1 MDSRSSIVAALL
13 MTLAAACSVPERGST
28 ERFTASGEM
37 IALSGGDAGAANACL
52 TCHGVDGLGDGG
64 GVPRLAGL
72 SAGYLDAQLGAYADG
87 RRYHERM
94 AWISSQLTESE
105 RIAVSRYYSALPY
118 EPQPAPP
125 RAALALYTMGDA
137 ERGMPSCASC
147 HGLDGGGIGA
157 GNPPLG
163 GQPALYLAAQLHA
176 WRDSKR
182 RSDPNNVMLNV
193 SQRLTPAEVT
203 ALSAY
208 AAALPGRPDDRLFR
222 EASR

>member
-1 MDSRSSIVAALL
+1 MDSRSTIGAALL
-13 MTLAAACSVPERGST
+13 TLAAACSVPERGST
-28 ERFTASGEM
+28 EHFTASGEM

-118 EPQPAPP
+118 EPQPAPLRTAP
-125 RAALALYTMGDA
+125 ALYTMGDA
-137 ERGMPSCASC
+137 GRGRRRAHRAMDWTAEALVRAIRRS
-147 HGLDGGGIGA
+147 A
-157 GNPPLG
+157 GNPRCISPPNSTRG
-163 GQPALYLAAQLHA
+163 ATPSGAAI
-176 WRDSKR
+176 RI
-182 RSDPNNVMLNV
+182 M
-193 SQRLTPAEVT
+193 
-203 ALSAY
+203 
-208 AAALPGRPDDRLFR
+208 
-222 EASR
+222 